1 MTLPARKSDA
11 TKIQANLF
19 GGRRIIASQ
28 TMLRRFLI
36 FAILLPACA
45 WAQAQNQ
52 LPDPMSLRARDAH
65 QDLTI
70 IVDPYLKADRYKKE
84 IFGKD
89 SFYSAGIVAI
99 DVYFKNDNSA
109 PIRLNG
115 DTIELIISQPG
126 QDRQRLGPL
135 SPEDVADRTLLKAE
149 SNIREHRPFP
159 FPGTGSGSGKS
170 KDWVQMTTMLRSV
183 GLSTDVLPPHATTH
197 GFLFFDLNHQFDAI
211 HNSHLYI
218 PDLAFMTDK
227 RALFFFEIDLAD
239 VPQR

>member
-1 MTLPARKSDA
+1 
-11 TKIQANLF
+11 
-19 GGRRIIASQ
+19 
-28 TMLRRFLI
+28 MLRTLLI
-36 FAILLPACA
+36 LAILFPACA
-45 WAQAQNQ
+45 WAQNA
-52 LPDPMSLRARDAH
+52 PDPISLRARDAH

-70 IVDPYLKADRYKKE
+70 MVDPYLRADRYKKE
-84 IFGKD
+84 MFGKN
-89 SFYSAGIVAI
+89 SFYNAGIVAI

-115 DTIELIISQPG
+115 NTIELIISQPG

-170 KDWVQMTTMLRSV
+170 KDWVQMTSTLRSV

-227 RALFFFEIDLAD
+227 KASFFFEIDLAD

>member
-1 MTLPARKSDA
+1 M
-11 TKIQANLF
+11 IV
-19 GGRRIIASQ
+19 
-28 TMLRRFLI
+28 M
-36 FAILLPACA
+36 LLPGAA
-45 WAQAQNQ
+45 WAQAQNAP
-52 LPDPMSLRARDAH
+52 PDPMTLKARDAH

-70 IVDPYLKADRYKKE
+70 IADPYLKADRYKKE
-84 IFGKD
+84 TFGKD
-89 SFYSAGIVAI
+89 SFYNAGIIAI
-99 DVYFKNDNSA
+99 DVYFKNDNNA

-135 SPEDVADRTLLKAE
+135 SPEEVANRTLLKAE

-159 FPGTGSGSGKS
+159 FPNPGSGSGHS
-170 KDWVQMTTMLRSV
+170 KDWVQMTTTLRSV

-227 RALFFFEIDLAD
+227 KALFFFEIDLAD
-239 VPQR
+239 APLS